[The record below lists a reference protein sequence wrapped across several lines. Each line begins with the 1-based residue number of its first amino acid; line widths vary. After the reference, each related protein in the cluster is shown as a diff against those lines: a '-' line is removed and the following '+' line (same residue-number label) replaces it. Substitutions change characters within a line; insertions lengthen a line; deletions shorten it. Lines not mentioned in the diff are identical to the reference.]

1 MNITP
6 DKLVA
11 SLKSGVD
18 TRLNSLSATGSCLL
32 SALGGL
38 SDLNVKTA
46 RAAVD
51 DGVALSQ
58 GMFAAK
64 DPKAL
69 LELQVGAVTPALQK
83 SIDYGKSLS
92 TIAVQ
97 TQAEL
102 LKLVE
107 AEIAHWLQGAIVTLE
122 GLDKDA
128 PAGSEF
134 AVKALKTVIANAAT
148 AYESASQAAKEVTEA
163 AQANVDSA
171 AAAAVET
178 VSKTTK
184 AAASMLKSAA

>member
-11 SLKSGVD
+11 SFKSGVD
-18 TRLNSLSATGSCLL
+18 TRLGSLSAAGTSVL

-38 SDLNVKTA
+38 TELNIGAA

-51 DGVALSQ
+51 DAVALSQ
-58 GMFAAK
+58 GLLAAK
-64 DPKAL
+64 EPKAL
-69 LELQVGAVTPALQK
+69 AELWVGALTPALQK
-83 SIDYGKSLS
+83 SLAYGKSVGA
-92 TIAVQ
+92 IAMH

-107 AEIAHWLQGAIVTLE
+107 AEVAHGLQHAIVTLE
-122 GLDKDA
+122 SLNKDA

-134 AVKALKTVIANAAT
+134 AVKALKTVIANTAT
-148 AYESASQAAKEVTEA
+148 AYESAAQAAKQVSEA

-171 AAAAVET
+171 AEAAIES

>member
-18 TRLNSLSATGSCLL
+18 TRLNSLSAAGSCVL
-32 SALGGL
+32 SALGGVA
-38 SDLNVKTA
+38 DLNVKTA
-46 RAAVD
+46 RAVVD

-58 GMFAAK
+58 GAFAAK

-69 LELQVGAVTPALQK
+69 AELYVGAVTPALQK
-83 SIDYGKSLS
+83 GLAYGKSLGA
-92 TIAVQ
+92 IAVQ

-107 AEIAHWLQGAIVTLE
+107 AEVAHWLQGAIVSLE
-122 GLDKDA
+122 SLNKDA

-134 AVKALKTVIANAAT
+134 AVKALKTVIANTAT
-148 AYESASQAAKEVTEA
+148 AYESAAQAAKQVSEA

-171 AAAAVET
+171 AEAAVET

-184 AAASMLKSAA
+184 AAVSVLKSAA